1 MPTAKLRSFFHQLNF
16 LSWLAFESL
25 ICESQK
31 AVLARFRNIPKIA
44 LKQREGFI
52 QKHPSFSTLLP
63 TVTLI
68 NVLLTNATVSNCSY
82 LWECFLWYLI
92 LLSLLKTCLKTSRNQ
107 EASGVSQT
115 MSLEPGNK
123 NAFGFMIQ
131 NCVETSSRNLVWLIN
146 SGFLLV

>member
-1 MPTAKLRSFFHQLNF
+1 MPTAKLHSFLHQLNF
-16 LSWLAFESL
+16 LSWFAFESL

-31 AVLARFRNIPKIA
+31 AVLARFRNIPKTAI
-44 LKQREGFI
+44 KQREGFI

-107 EASGVSQT
+107 EAAGVSQA

-123 NAFGFMIQ
+123 NGFGFMIQ